1 MYSVYIVYFWGI
13 FRPLYTLYTGANYHF
28 HQSIPPFGFIIP
40 SVFFNV
46 NAFVY
51 FSAINDQGIFLINK
65 EKTFVE
71 LKFTAVRDG
80 SLLVITKSHAISDY
94 KEQDYI

>member
-1 MYSVYIVYFWGI
+1 M
-13 FRPLYTLYTGANYHF
+13 
-28 HQSIPPFGFIIP
+28 
-40 SVFFNV
+40 FFNV

-94 KEQDYI
+94 KEQDYIGYMPIVIIVTTFILRFFRLYFHAGKCNQK